1 MRREIILCMQEMM
14 VSGKWNLENII
25 THEFSLDRLET
36 AIRTASD
43 VEHSGNVVIKFEN

>member
-1 MRREIILCMQEMM
+1 MSKVYNGDQQIKYESR
-14 VSGKWNLENII
+14 NLENII
-25 THEFSLDRLET
+25 THEFSLNQLET